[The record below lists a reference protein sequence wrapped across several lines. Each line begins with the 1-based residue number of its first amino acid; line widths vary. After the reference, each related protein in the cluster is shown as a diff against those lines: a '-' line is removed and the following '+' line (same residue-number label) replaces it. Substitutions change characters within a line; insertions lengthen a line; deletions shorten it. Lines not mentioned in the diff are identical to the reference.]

1 MIKPVLIASSSLWR
15 KTMKIKANYA
25 IKTIKDE
32 FVVVPIKDEALRF
45 RGIITLNNTAK
56 FIFETLK
63 NANLDK
69 HELLELMLEK
79 YDADK
84 GLLEKDIDN
93 FVKILEENDLLE

>member
-1 MIKPVLIASSSLWR
+1 
-15 KTMKIKANYA
+15 MKIKANYV

-32 FVVVPIKDEALRF
+32 YVVVPIKDEAIRF

-63 NANLDK
+63 NSNLDK
-69 HELLELMLEK
+69 KELLDLMLEK
-79 YDADK
+79 YDVDQ

-93 FVKILEENDLLE
+93 FLKVLEENDLLE

>member
-1 MIKPVLIASSSLWR
+1 
-15 KTMKIKANYA
+15 MKIKANYV

-32 FVVVPIKDEALRF
+32 FVVVPIKDEAIRF

-63 NANLDK
+63 NFNLDK
-69 HELLELMLEK
+69 KELLDLMLEK
-79 YDADK
+79 YDVDQ

-93 FVKILEENDLLE
+93 FVKVLEENDLLE

>member
-1 MIKPVLIASSSLWR
+1 
-15 KTMKIKANYA
+15 MKIKANYV

-32 FVVVPIKDEALRF
+32 FVVVPIKDEAIRF

-63 NANLDK
+63 NSSLDK
-69 HELLELMLEK
+69 KALLDLMLEK
-79 YDADK
+79 YDVDQ

-93 FVKILEENDLLE
+93 FVKVLEENDLLE